1 MNNFAEVI
9 ARREKFSRGNRSNC
23 QKKNEN
29 KSVNLFHVSIK
40 ASLALFQDVSTM
52 SFQEI

>member
-1 MNNFAEVI
+1 MNNFAEVM
-9 ARREKFSRGNRSNC
+9 ARREKFSRRNKKSC

-29 KSVNLFHVSIK
+29 KSINLFHVSIK
-40 ASLALFQDVSTM
+40 ASMALFQAVSTM